1 VCVCACTCAA
11 VSVGLLANVWNSESL
26 RRRCVYTC
34 LLGNADLLACAVGC
48 GCGCGCGVWVWVS
61 TKLKEEEVS
70 VVKAPE
76 SVYNA
81 LPP

>member
-1 VCVCACTCAA
+1 
-11 VSVGLLANVWNSESL
+11 
-26 RRRCVYTC
+26 VYTC